1 MFISFSVHEIPALG
15 LSWGFITKV
24 TVTYHIP
31 TSFLAD
37 AVSDLSTVP
46 IRNTKIAFILKFLC
60 LEPELQK
67 CLACMTSRSCQ
78 WKLCFK
84 MKKYGYCLLI

>member
-1 MFISFSVHEIPALG
+1 MFISFSVHEIPAPG

-46 IRNTKIAFILKFLC
+46 TRNRKIAL
-60 LEPELQK
+60 
-67 CLACMTSRSCQ
+67 
-78 WKLCFK
+78 
-84 MKKYGYCLLI
+84 